1 MTHKKV
7 DHNHAEILAALRRHP
22 GVSVFSTASLGRGI
36 PDAVVGAFGKTF
48 LVEIKGRTCT
58 LNDVQQA
65 WHRQWRG
72 NNILIFRSVDDVED
86 FFGKASR
93 WKVEGGI

>member
-36 PDAVVGAFGKTF
+36 PDCVVGAFGKTY
-48 LVEIKGRTCT
+48 LVEIKGRNKS
-58 LNDVQQA
+58 LNILQQA
-65 WHRQWRG
+65 WHRQWQG
-72 NNILIFRSVDDVED
+72 SPVVILRSVEEVER
-86 FFGKASR
+86 FLTNVRGTL
-93 WKVEGGI
+93 

>member
-36 PDAVVGAFGKTF
+36 PDCVVGAFGKTF
-48 LVEIKGRTCT
+48 LVEIKGRKGT
-58 LNDVQQA
+58 LNDLQQA
-65 WHRQWRG
+65 WHRHWEG
-72 NNILIFRSVDDVED
+72 NPVIILRSVADVED
-86 FFGKASR
+86 FFERISK